1 MSIFNSLL
9 LYIRVTEDKN
19 NRQTEKFT
27 IRLSD
32 NICLTDPIMQ
42 FLLQKVQH
50 MGHSIELLVS
60 LDRIADIWRMDNE
73 NNGLTMINIF
83 ILYIISFFY
92 VVNLYF
98 NYILIYCRRKDFI
111 KY

>member
-1 MSIFNSLL
+1 MSI
-9 LYIRVTEDKN
+9 IMRRITEDEN
-19 NRQTEKFT
+19 DEQIEKFT

-60 LDRIADIWRMDNE
+60 LDRITDIWRMDNE
-73 NNGLTMINIF
+73 DNGL
-83 ILYIISFFY
+83 
-92 VVNLYF
+92 
-98 NYILIYCRRKDFI
+98 
-111 KY
+111 

>member
-1 MSIFNSLL
+1 MQIPPYILFFSC
-9 LYIRVTEDKN
+9 LYLIVCCCRVAEDEN
-19 NRQTEKFT
+19 DEQAGKFT

-32 NICLTDPIMQ
+32 NICLKDPIMQ

-73 NNGLTMINIF
+73 NNGL
-83 ILYIISFFY
+83 
-92 VVNLYF
+92 
-98 NYILIYCRRKDFI
+98 
-111 KY
+111 

>member
-1 MSIFNSLL
+1 MLIFMSII
-9 LYIRVTEDKN
+9 IRRITEDEN
-19 NRQTEKFT
+19 DEQIEKFT

-60 LDRIADIWRMDNE
+60 LDRITDIWRMDNE
-73 NNGLTMINIF
+73 DNGL
-83 ILYIISFFY
+83 
-92 VVNLYF
+92 
-98 NYILIYCRRKDFI
+98 
-111 KY
+111 